1 MTTDAAMPSTLRLL
15 KALADES
22 RLRVVGILANGER
35 SVDELAAQLD
45 LRAPT
50 VSHHLARLRDVGLV
64 SMRSAGNVH
73 IYRLE
78 LDALRNLSRD
88 AFSVERI
95 ATFADNV
102 NARAWERKVLRDFF
116 DGPRLKEIP
125 ASRKKRTVVLE
136 WLANQFS
143 FDTRYREVDVNE
155 VLKQHHPDSATLRR
169 ELVGAGLLEREQ
181 SVYWRPSASAD
192 LAKPRP

>member
-1 MTTDAAMPSTLRLL
+1 MASTLRLL
-15 KALADES
+15 KVLADES
-22 RLRVVGILANGER
+22 RLRIVGILANGER

-50 VSHHLARLRDVGLV
+50 VSHHLARLRDVGIV

-73 IYRLE
+73 VYRLE
-78 LDALRNLSRD
+78 LDALRSLSRD

-95 ATFADNV
+95 STFADNV
-102 NARAWERKVLRDFF
+102 NAQAWERKVLRDFF

-125 ASRKKRTVVLE
+125 ASHKKRAVVLE
-136 WLANQFS
+136 WLADQFS

-155 VLKQHHPDSATLRR
+155 VLKQHHPDTATLRR
-169 ELVGAGLLEREQ
+169 ELVGAGLLSREQ
-181 SVYWRPSASAD
+181 SVYWRPDIASSSSGV
-192 LAKPRP
+192 RP